1 MREVIL
7 RKSNSKGKKF
17 DAIVDGKTVS
27 FGAIGY
33 EHYTDGLGYKGREER
48 ASCATRHLDKERR
61 DNYEKRHR
69 TIGEFKNIMTPSFW
83 AYRLL
88 WLKPT
93 IREAI
98 KDIEDK
104 FNVKIKIEK

>member
-1 MREVIL
+1 MILMREVIL

-33 EHYTDGLGYKGREER
+33 EHYTDGFGYKG
-48 ASCATRHLDKERR
+48 HLDKERR
-61 DNYEKRHR
+61 DNYEKRHK

>member
-7 RKSNSKGKKF
+7 KPSNSKGKKF
-17 DAIVDGKTVS
+17 DVIIDGKTIS
-27 FGAIGY
+27 FGATGY
-33 EHYTDGLGYKGREER
+33 EHFTDGLGYKG
-48 ASCATRHLDKERR
+48 HLDKERR

-69 TIGEFKNIMTPSFW
+69 TIGDFKDINTASFW

-98 KDIEDK
+98 RDIESK
-104 FNVKIKIEK
+104 FNVDIKYQK

>member
-1 MREVIL
+1 MILMREVIL
-7 RKSNSKGKKF
+7 RKSKSKNKKF
-17 DAIVDGKTVS
+17 DVILESKTIS
-27 FGAIGY
+27 FGQLPY
-33 EHYTDGLGYKGREER
+33 EHYTDGLGYKG
-48 ASCATRHLDKERR
+48 HLDKERR

>member
-1 MREVIL
+1 MILMREVIL
-7 RKSNSKGKKF
+7 RKSKSKNKKF
-17 DAIVDGKTVS
+17 DVILEGKTIS
-27 FGAIGY
+27 FGQLPY
-33 EHYTDGLGYKGREER
+33 EHYTDGLGYKG
-48 ASCATRHLDKERR
+48 HLDKERR

-69 TIGEFKNIMTPSFW
+69 TTGEFKNIMTPSFW

-98 KDIEDK
+98 KDIEDR